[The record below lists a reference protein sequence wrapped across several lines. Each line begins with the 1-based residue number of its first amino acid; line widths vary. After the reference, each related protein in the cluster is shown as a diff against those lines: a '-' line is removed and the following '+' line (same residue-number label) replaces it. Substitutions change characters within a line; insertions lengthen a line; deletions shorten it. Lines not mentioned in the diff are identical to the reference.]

1 MSGPG
6 PRNLITDV
14 PGLTVGNAED
24 AALRSGATVVLAE
37 APAVAA
43 ADVRGGGP
51 GTRETDLLDPAGTV
65 QAVDALVLSG
75 GSAFGL
81 AAADGVMGWLR
92 AQGRG
97 FEIGGARVPI
107 VPAAILFDLDN
118 GGDKDWGPVSPYHRL
133 GAQAVE
139 AAGADFDLGN
149 AGAGLGAT
157 AGPLKG
163 GLGSA
168 SVRDGA
174 ITLGTLAAVNSLGS
188 VTYPEDPSFWA
199 WPFEQAAEFGGL
211 PPPTAAPGPEALAA
225 LASPVAGNTTL
236 AVVATDATLSRVQA
250 RRLAVMAQD
259 GLARAIRP
267 VHTPYDGDTV
277 FALSTGRCAL
287 EDPEA
292 DLARL
297 GMMAADCLA
306 RAVARA
312 VFEAE
317 SLGGVPS
324 YRARFAE
331 DIAARKAAQG

>member
-14 PGLTVGNAED
+14 PGLRVGNAGD
-24 AALRSGATVVLAE
+24 DALRSGATVVLPE

-43 ADVRGGGP
+43 VDVRGGGP
-51 GTRETDLLDPAGTV
+51 GTRETDLLDPAGLV
-65 QAVDALVLSG
+65 QAIDALVLSG

-81 AAADGVMGWLR
+81 AAADGVMGWLK

-97 FEIGGARVPI
+97 FAVGGARVPI
-107 VPAAILFDLDN
+107 VPAAILFDLNN
-118 GGDKDWGPVSPYHRL
+118 GGDKDWGSDSPYHRL
-133 GAQAVE
+133 GTQAVE
-139 AAGADFDLGN
+139 AAGADFALGN

-157 AGPLKG
+157 AGLLKG

-174 ITLGTLAAVNSLGS
+174 VTLGALVAVNCLGS
-188 VTYPEDPSFWA
+188 VTLPEDPSFWA

-211 PPPTAAPGPEALAA
+211 PPPASAPTPEALSA
-225 LASPVAGNTTL
+225 LAPPEAGNTTL
-236 AVVATDATLSRVQA
+236 AVVATDTVLTRVQA
-250 RRLAVMAQD
+250 KRLAVMAQD

-277 FALSTGRCAL
+277 FALSTGQRAL
-287 EDPEA
+287 EDPDA
-292 DLARL
+292 NLARL
-297 GMMAADCLA
+297 GMLAADCLA

-317 SLGGVPS
+317 SLGGVVS
-324 YRARFAE
+324 YRERHAE
-331 DIAARKAAQG
+331 DIAARKAAQR